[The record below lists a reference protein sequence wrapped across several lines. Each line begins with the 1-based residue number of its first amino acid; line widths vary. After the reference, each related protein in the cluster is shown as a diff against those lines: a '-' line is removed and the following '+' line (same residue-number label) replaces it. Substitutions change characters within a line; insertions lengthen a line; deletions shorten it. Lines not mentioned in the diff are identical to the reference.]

1 MQADNSK
8 IAKCFLVLSLK
19 GAAFHKQ
26 TPKSNLWRPKS
37 TPLHE
42 KQMKTN
48 SSHSP
53 SPGGS
58 KTACEGPV
66 CFSLSPVPPA
76 VSPNPGQCPQIPGS
90 VPHGPCQG
98 GRDQGERRENS
109 CPAVGPNTV
118 EISPGELGD
127 LQGQLRWKGENT
139 ALRKI
144 RNFAQD
150 SREGCEGTN
159 IAFGGHLWQLRIFFL
174 FLPVFF

>member
-26 TPKSNLWRPKS
+26 APKSNLWRPKS
-37 TPLHE
+37 IPLLSTKSKRKPTAPTLPLLVE
-42 KQMKTN
+42 AKQLVKDLCAPLCPQ
-48 SSHSP
+48 S
-53 SPGGS
+53 
-58 KTACEGPV
+58 
-66 CFSLSPVPPA
+66 
-76 VSPNPGQCPQIPGS
+76 PGQCPQIPGS
-90 VPHGPCQG
+90 VPHAPCQG

-127 LQGQLRWKGENT
+127 LQGQIRWKRKNR

-159 IAFGGHLWQLRIFFL
+159 IAFGGHLWQLSMFFL
-174 FLPVFF
+174 FLPGFF

>member
-1 MQADNSK
+1 MLPFRSK
-8 IAKCFLVLSLK
+8 LQRATSGDQSLFLSSPRKANENQQLPLSLSWW
-19 GAAFHKQ
+19 KQ
-26 TPKSNLWRPKS
+26 
-37 TPLHE
+37 
-42 KQMKTN
+42 N
-48 SSHSP
+48 SLRRTCVLLSVP
-53 SPGGS
+53 SP
-58 KTACEGPV
+58 
-66 CFSLSPVPPA
+66 
-76 VSPNPGQCPQIPGS
+76 PGS

-127 LQGQLRWKGENT
+127 LQGQIRWKRENR

-159 IAFGGHLWQLRIFFL
+159 IAFGGHLWQLSIFFL
-174 FLPVFF
+174 FLPVFFLKH